1 MGGGVVVGNKAL
13 GEFRERLEHWDELCA
28 QLREFYYKYLDLAAF
43 RSEKC
48 YFPGR
53 RCKRSWKREYNAG
66 DLTLM
71 WTYIANTAPLCGRLT
86 KALAEVEYKIRL
98 KAFESLEKYGGI
110 VKKQKISSKYEA
122 TYIRLERPVYAYLVL
137 LKDRLY
143 VLWEDPNS
151 TLHDRKG
158 PELVHWI
165 INIFKKHNIGENVGT
180 SVDIFEVDD
189 DEVKRFWLEVPLPS
203 SVSRLFNG
211 KDKIPVAL
219 FRNLGWLLSDDWR
232 QKLGHVAGN
241 IGQVVARLLD
251 WIALAKYAEAV
262 LSAAEDT
269 PLIFRLK
276 VYRVIETRRGYN
288 STVSVLPIGTTKELI
303 STVYKDF
310 GFTLGKSDTVIVHG
324 YAVLRALREG
334 AVKKEGRVYVVDD
347 VGSWIAFSSV
357 VSTLILG
364 DGTVY
369 PWELRVAVKSAA
381 EVTLD
386 GKRSLIEELKK
397 TLGGTKLKRE
407 LRLISWHPRLLLP
420 SPPVPTF
427 KKSVKLYEMLTY
439 FPSMA
444 LVKVGDKTYF
454 LSHDQGGV
462 FVIGKGKAVDLL
474 DVISRLG
481 LPVKIKHDM
490 LVLTYT
496 QLKRLEHLGFV
507 VRFFNDMEKDGIREV
522 KTLTTPNIEELE
534 KTLAELLKV
543 ARITTGTIK
552 GRTYIKIILR
562 DKFWREKAASM
573 LRSAGVRVSELR
585 QLKEIRVYERRSV
598 EAILKTLSRLFSQT
612 S

>member
-1 MGGGVVVGNKAL
+1 MEREVVSDTFE
-13 GEFRERLEHWDELCA
+13 EFLERLLRWGELCA
-28 QLREFYYKYLDLAAF
+28 QLRELYYKYLDLAAF

-48 YFPGR
+48 FFPGR
-53 RCKRSWKREYNAG
+53 KCRRSWDRKYDVD

-71 WTYIANTAPLCGRLT
+71 WTYILNTAPLCGKLIR
-86 KALAEVEYKIRL
+86 ALAEVEYKIRL
-98 KAFESLEKYGGI
+98 RALESFEKYGGI
-110 VKKQKISSKYEA
+110 VKKQKTGSKYKI
-122 TYIRLERPVYAYLVL
+122 THIRLKRPVYAYLVL

-143 VLWEDPNS
+143 VVWEDPSS
-151 TLHDRKG
+151 TLHNRKG
-158 PELVHWI
+158 SELVHWI
-165 INIFKKHNIGENVGT
+165 MNVIKKCNAGENVGMP
-180 SVDIFEVDD
+180 VDIFEVDD
-189 DEVKRFWLEVPLPS
+189 SEVKRFWLEVPLPS
-203 SVSRLFNG
+203 SASRLFNG
-211 KDKIPVAL
+211 KDNVPVAL
-219 FRNLGWLLSDDWR
+219 LRNLGWLLSDDWR
-232 QKLGHVAGN
+232 QKPGHVAGN
-241 IGQVVARLLD
+241 FGQVAVRLLD
-251 WIALAKYAEAV
+251 WIALAKYAEAI
-262 LSAAEDT
+262 LSATEDT

-310 GFTLGKSDTVIVHG
+310 GITLGKFDTVIAHG

-334 AVKKEGRVYVVDD
+334 AIKKEGRVYVVDD
-347 VGSWIAFSSV
+347 VGSWIAFSSI

-364 DGTVY
+364 DGAVY
-369 PWELRVAVKSAA
+369 PWELRVAVKSVA
-381 EVTLD
+381 EATLD
-386 GKRSLIEELKK
+386 GKRSLIEELKT
-397 TLGGTKLKRE
+397 TLGGVKLKRE

-427 KKSVKLYEMLTY
+427 KKSVKLYEMLTH

-444 LVKVGDKTYF
+444 LVKVDDKTYL
-454 LSHDQGGV
+454 LSHTQGRI
-462 FVIGKGKAVDLL
+462 FVIGKGKAADLL
-474 DVISRLG
+474 DAISRLG

-496 QLKRLEHLGFV
+496 QLKRLERLGFV
-507 VRFFNDMEKDGIREV
+507 VRFLNDMEKDGIREV
-522 KTLTTPNIEELE
+522 KTPTTPNMEELE

-552 GRTYIKIILR
+552 GRTYIKIIFR
-562 DKFWREKAASM
+562 DKFEREKAASM

-585 QLKEIRVYERRSV
+585 QSKEIRVYERRSV